1 LKQPRCETAD
11 ARADRACSVALAAA
25 CNRCALPPQLANAD
39 NRGWS
44 LYGAPW
50 LQPVAISG
58 KSRGR
63 KNRRNEPKPLRRVA
77 TGCRQ
82 KYMVRRGST
91 VRVRQR
97 ALQNASITHFLFSDL
112 LAGAR
117 TWGRYGARHGA
128 FRSRT
133 PPATFLLELAALE
146 PATSCMRTRGSDASP
161 ALTGC
166 PDDATSLDAARRHS
180 RGLQRRRSRW
190 RALDAM
196 RTRNARLVHITSAE
210 LKPRVLRPS
219 FGHAFT

>member
-1 LKQPRCETAD
+1 
-11 ARADRACSVALAAA
+11 VALAAA

-82 KYMVRRGST
+82 KYMVRRGVDGSSPSEGSAKC
-91 VRVRQR
+91 QH
-97 ALQNASITHFLFSDL
+97 NATFLFSDL

-219 FGHAFT
+219 FGHAST